1 MPLFTYKA
9 KDTDGK
15 EYEGEATVTDRFE
28 LYTRVKKEGGE
39 IISVTERNIR
49 GGFDMDKINLLLG
62 RVKQGEKIVFVR
74 NLSSML
80 SAGLALTRALGII
93 ERQTKNPKLKD
104 VVNTLIKDVR
114 AGNSFYVA
122 LNKFPKIFSPL
133 LVSMVK
139 AGEEGGSLPNALK
152 IVGEQ
157 MEKNHTLQKKVR
169 GAMIYPSIII
179 VALILIGVLM
189 MMFIVPTLQ
198 GTFEELEIEL
208 PASTQFIINMS
219 TFLVTNTF
227 AAFLSFFGVV
237 FAFIY
242 GLRTKTGKRTLEFV
256 FLRMPV
262 IGDLVREIN
271 SARTTRTLAAL
282 LSSGVEV
289 VQAFTITHDV
299 LQNSYY
305 KEVLAEA
312 SEKIQKG
319 STFAEIFEGKEHLYP
334 ILVSEFIA
342 VGEET
347 GTLPQMLI
355 EVAQFYEKEVEQ
367 KTKDMSTIIE
377 PVLMIIVGAAV
388 GFFAISMIS
397 PIYSINSGI

>member
-198 GTFEELEIEL
+198 GTFEELEIIAEEKVG
-208 PASTQFIINMS
+208 IVNE
-219 TFLVTNTF
+219 
-227 AAFLSFFGVV
+227 
-237 FAFIY
+237 
-242 GLRTKTGKRTLEFV
+242 R
-256 FLRMPV
+256 
-262 IGDLVREIN
+262 
-271 SARTTRTLAAL
+271 RTTYDDLGLEDAIFLLAKDYAK
-282 LSSGVEV
+282 
-289 VQAFTITHDV
+289 Q
-299 LQNSYY
+299 
-305 KEVLAEA
+305 
-312 SEKIQKG
+312 
-319 STFAEIFEGKEHLYP
+319 P
-334 ILVSEFIA
+334 PIA
-342 VGEET
+342 VQMIKQSIDAVSNAMDGAVMHMDTDQNILTTLTQDQREGIKAFFEKREPEFKGE
-347 GTLPQMLI
+347 
-355 EVAQFYEKEVEQ
+355 
-367 KTKDMSTIIE
+367 
-377 PVLMIIVGAAV
+377 
-388 GFFAISMIS
+388 
-397 PIYSINSGI
+397 